1 MVKRETGAGRRAK
14 RYWRGR
20 WRDVDSDERFLGLG
34 DLAVAESCSFR
45 VQMLVGVRSTIVK
58 VTYYS

>member
-1 MVKRETGAGRRAK
+1 MVKRETGVGRRAK

-20 WRDVDSDERFLGLG
+20 WRDVDSDERFWGWGTWQWLR
-34 DLAVAESCSFR
+34 AVVF
-45 VQMLVGVRSTIVK
+45 VQMWVKVRSAIVK